1 MTLKRKIKQA
11 MLVILSERE
20 QTQNEA
26 RRKELEKE
34 FWTLRNLLR

>member
-20 QTQNEA
+20 QTQNES